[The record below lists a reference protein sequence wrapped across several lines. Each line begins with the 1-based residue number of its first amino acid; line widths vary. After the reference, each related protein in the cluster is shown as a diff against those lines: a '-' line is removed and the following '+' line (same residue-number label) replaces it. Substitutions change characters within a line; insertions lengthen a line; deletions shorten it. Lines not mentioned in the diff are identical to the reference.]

1 MRRMAGMILL
11 LVSAG
16 CTTTPADLR
25 ASDPS
30 VRIPAIKKSVS
41 KKDHA
46 SAEKMVHDLRSDDP
60 ALRFY
65 AIQGLYR
72 LTGETFG
79 YRYYDDEPTRQKAV
93 EKWEKWLRESK
104 MS

>member
-1 MRRMAGMILL
+1 MRRLAGFIVL
-11 LVSAG
+11 LVCAG

-41 KKDHA
+41 KKDQTQEA
-46 SAEKMVHDLRSDDP
+46 KMVHDLRSDDP
-60 ALRFY
+60 AMRFY

-93 EKWEKWLRESK
+93 EKWEKWLHESK